1 MGLCKPPQLCTF
13 CRPCKAEGIVHGPRG
28 IRVPFA
34 MLGIS
39 GLHPLPIMSLTS
51 SPTSHTP
58 PAPSAP
64 ATLAPS
70 CSPKD
75 PVPQCPLL
83 NDSPMNNYNSQSL
96 PVLPPNALQ
105 RVSGFCLFGL
115 LICSKCLE
123 HSQQTALGK
132 YALNRMKSIAKW
144 VSYGNKSCFGYF
156 YNMKTTGLRGKV
168 TLVTITCR
176 FSFP

>member
-1 MGLCKPPQLCTF
+1 MGLCKAPQLCTF

-70 CSPKD
+70 CSLKD
-75 PVPQCPLL
+75 PVPKCPLL

-105 RVSGFCLFGL
+105 WVSGFCLFGL

-132 YALNRMKSIAKW
+132 YALNRMKSLN
-144 VSYGNKSCFGYF
+144 G
-156 YNMKTTGLRGKV
+156 
-168 TLVTITCR
+168 
-176 FSFP
+176 

>member
-39 GLHPLPIMSLTS
+39 GLHLSPIMSLTS
-51 SPTSHTP
+51 SPTSHIP

-105 RVSGFCLFGL
+105 RVSGFCLVGL